1 MNKKH
6 LELFDFDGTLTRK
19 DTFVDLIKFQ
29 FGIAKLLLGFG
40 MYLPHLFLM
49 KVKLYSN
56 AKTKQKIFK
65 HFFKGMDI
73 DSFNKLCQS
82 YCDSRFLE
90 IMRPSALTY
99 LEQSKAE
106 KAIVSASIQNWVKCF
121 AERLNIEIILATEIE
136 IDEYGKLTGNFSS
149 NNCHGDEK
157 VVRIKSLI
165 DERSSFQITA
175 FGDSNGD
182 KAMIKY
188 ADKGHYNYFK

>member
-73 DSFNKLCQS
+73 QTFNKLCKS
-82 YCDSRFLE
+82 YCDSRFMK
-90 IMRPSALTY
+90 IMRPSAMTY
-99 LEQSKAE
+99 LEQSEAE
-106 KAIVSASIQNWVKCF
+106 KVIVSASIQNWVKCF
-121 AERLNIEIILATEIE
+121 AERLNIETILATEIE

-157 VVRIKSLI
+157 VLRIKNLI
-165 DERSSFQITA
+165 NDRSSYQITA
-175 FGDSNGD
+175 FGDTSGD
-182 KAMIKY
+182 KAMINY